1 LSYDDLNWIEMIFA
15 FGGFDMKFDI
25 ILNQVLILFLILGM
39 GYAGG
44 KFGILDS
51 KGTKKLSEVLLYI
64 SSPMLVLNSLFI
76 EYSREHLINIIWT
89 IVFSAAVLTFAIF
102 LSKLIYGRFSEK
114 TSVVLRYTAIFSNC
128 GYIGLPIM
136 KAVFGD
142 EGVFYGTFYVVI
154 FQFFIWSYGYA
165 MFGAKDTIGNTI
177 KKVLINPSIIAAFV
191 GTIVFIFQIPVPA
204 YIKGAI
210 KSVGDTTM
218 PLSMLIVGGVMSTAK
233 LAALFND
240 WKVYLS
246 SFVRLVFMP
255 VLAFL
260 ASKLAGVPS
269 LPAAVTVTALAMPA
283 ATNTTVFSE
292 MFDKDSVFASK
303 CVTVSSL
310 LSIITIPL
318 IIGWVASYV

>member
-1 LSYDDLNWIEMIFA
+1 
-15 FGGFDMKFDI
+15 
-25 ILNQVLILFLILGM
+25 
-39 GYAGG
+39 
-44 KFGILDS
+44 
-51 KGTKKLSEVLLYI
+51 
-64 SSPMLVLNSLFI
+64 
-76 EYSREHLINIIWT
+76 
-89 IVFSAAVLTFAIF
+89 
-102 LSKLIYGRFSEK
+102 
-114 TSVVLRYTAIFSNC
+114 
-128 GYIGLPIM
+128 
-136 KAVFGD
+136 
-142 EGVFYGTFYVVI
+142 
-154 FQFFIWSYGYA
+154 
-165 MFGAKDTIGNTI
+165 
-177 KKVLINPSIIAAFV
+177 
-191 GTIVFIFQIPVPA
+191 
-204 YIKGAI
+204 
-210 KSVGDTTM
+210 
-218 PLSMLIVGGVMSTAK
+218 MSTAK

>member
-1 LSYDDLNWIEMIFA
+1 
-15 FGGFDMKFDI
+15 MKFDI

-218 PLSMLIVGGVMSTAK
+218 PLSMLIVGE
-233 LAALFND
+233 L
-240 WKVYLS
+240 
-246 SFVRLVFMP
+246 
-255 VLAFL
+255 
-260 ASKLAGVPS
+260 
-269 LPAAVTVTALAMPA
+269 
-283 ATNTTVFSE
+283 
-292 MFDKDSVFASK
+292 
-303 CVTVSSL
+303 
-310 LSIITIPL
+310 
-318 IIGWVASYV
+318 